1 MNLVTQPIPES
12 ESNVFFQIDCE
23 AAWIL
28 ALGTFEM
35 PGGVGFG
42 SLNQYQ
48 QHKLNQYQLD
58 KLDQYQEDKL
68 QQDKLELEG

>member
-1 MNLVTQPIPES
+1 M
-12 ESNVFFQIDCE
+12 FFFRLSE

-48 QHKLNQYQLD
+48 QHKLDQYQLDMLQQD
-58 KLDQYQEDKL
+58 KLDQYQQE
-68 QQDKLELEG
+68 QLELEG